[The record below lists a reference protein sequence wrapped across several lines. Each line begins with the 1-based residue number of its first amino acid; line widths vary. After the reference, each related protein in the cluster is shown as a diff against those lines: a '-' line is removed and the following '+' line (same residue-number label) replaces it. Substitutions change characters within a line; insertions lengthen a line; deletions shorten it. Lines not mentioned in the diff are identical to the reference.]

1 MYSDQQKYLLMFK
14 VSVFLMLTLTS
25 GFVFAQSEDFAT
37 VASPVQIEGNVNDH
51 DIVSYGIENNV
62 YRASR
67 SFADESMFGVVVD
80 DPVLYMDSETAR
92 TDDVRPV
99 VRYGEVLVNVSNLGG
114 EIKAGNL
121 ITTSIIS
128 GVGQRT
134 EMQDAPYILGF
145 ALEDMTPN
153 GNSFDHEGKEVLFGT
168 VPITLRIG
176 PFLTKEGID
185 FISSGQDFESYIN
198 EITKSNTLS
207 NVVSNTNNASAFKV
221 FRYILAT
228 VVAVTSLI
236 VSITRFGDTFKQG
249 VISIGRNPLARSQ
262 IRSIMIWDVLLVVLV
277 TVGGFGVATAI
288 ILFP

>member
-185 FISSGQDFESYIN
+185 FISSGQDFESYVS